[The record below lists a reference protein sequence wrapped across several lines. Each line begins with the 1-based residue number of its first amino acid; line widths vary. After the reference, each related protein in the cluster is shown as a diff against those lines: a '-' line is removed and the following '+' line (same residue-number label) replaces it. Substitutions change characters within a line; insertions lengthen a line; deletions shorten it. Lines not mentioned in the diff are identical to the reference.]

1 MKSIKTY
8 QSFQSY
14 LKGKKD
20 IVTPDLDTSHDDCR
34 KLLELVRAYRHAEDA
49 YFEKVRTK
57 QFAVNEKDRMLK
69 LQKQIDYLMYSITL

>member
-14 LKGKKD
+14 LKGKKE
-20 IVTPDLDTSHDDCR
+20 IVSPDLDTSTDDCR
-34 KLLELVRAYRHAEDA
+34 KLLELVRAYRHAEDQ

-57 QFAVNEKDRMLK
+57 QFAVNELNKMK
-69 LQKQIDYLMYSITL
+69 QLQKQVDFYMYSITL